1 MTTNRKALVFW
12 LVPRIHAALIVHPGL
27 YFYCVVGE
35 HGKSGNAV
43 FAIVLKLVVAPDNA
57 EIRLKLIESAS
68 RQSKA
73 IDHRL
78 PMLIGVR
85 LTLVRSPLPSHWLG
99 PVIDRSQILGERRI
113 S

>member
-57 EIRLKLIESAS
+57 EIRLKLIESAAGHA
-68 RQSKA
+68 KA
-73 IDHRL
+73 VDHCLAMCVR
-78 PMLIGVR
+78 VR
-85 LTLVRSPLPSHWLG
+85 LTVVRSPLSLHRLRPI
-99 PVIDRSQILGERRI
+99 VDRAQV
-113 S
+113 